1 MRKLL
6 LRKRGGGGGYEI
18 FEKIKKKTLVSVDS
32 TNHRIIGNFKK
43 YFCINKLI
51 ISKSSDPVIKLSKF
65 HGEKDV
71 TSN

>member
-1 MRKLL
+1 MKFLRKL
-6 LRKRGGGGGYEI
+6 
-18 FEKIKKKTLVSVDS
+18 KKKRLVSVDS

-51 ISKSSDPVIKLSKF
+51 ISKSSDSVIKLSQF

-71 TSN
+71 TSNW